1 MQDIPQERLMAT
13 AYGVDSLGAGY
24 YRIGSRELV
33 AGIQQN
39 SYLLVDAGEAIL
51 FDPIAVP
58 DTELFIAAMASVVP
72 REAIRHVVVH
82 RDDPDI
88 SLSIQNMEQLGMRFS
103 IVTEWR
109 SWTRMRFFDLGSTPY
124 LVEEHGLSLALSS
137 GRSFK
142 FVHAPHRKFPGALAT
157 YDRKAGILLSGDFFA
172 AESDSW
178 SLHADAA
185 YMSRMHEYQKRNLGS
200 GESIRSLATTLSS
213 LDLIAIYPFQG
224 AVILEEI
231 PKCLEMLGSSTGE
244 DGDIVSAA
252 DIADELTIKPL
263 SSYGIILDRTV
274 RTSEYLDHEVS
285 KLRAMNERLLEDSD
299 RTAAMKQQDAVTGLF
314 NESAFRSFIDE
325 QASLMLGMEGVED
338 DTLAIIGID
347 EGMARIEYQYGPREV
362 EAILKGVSRFIQEAG
377 GVKYPAFRLYGATF
391 ALWIPRLAFHEANDL
406 CEKLRRSVET
416 SRAFI
421 EPVTISIGLAAL
433 AEIKPGLQDSV
444 EAGSALSETGVRR
457 LRLARKRGGNT
468 ICSSSEVGKEV
479 EAKARILV
487 VDDDV
492 VNAGVIRTFLE
503 NMDYHVQTAVDG
515 DEALSLVAEEGFD
528 LIISE
533 LMVPKIDGF
542 MLKETLSRKS
552 GTKDIPFIMLS
563 YRKDE
568 NAVTRAYG
576 HDVDHYLQKPY
587 LLAEL
592 LGIVQKLTKAG
603 AGK

>member
-1 MQDIPQERLMAT
+1 MAV
-13 AYGVDSLGAGY
+13 AYEVDSLGSGY
-24 YRIGSRELV
+24 YRVGSRELI
-33 AGIQQN
+33 AGMQRN
-39 SYLLVDAGEAIL
+39 SYLLVDAGEAVL
-51 FDPIAVP
+51 FDPVAVP
-58 DTELFIAAMASVVP
+58 DTEGFIAAIITVVP
-72 REAIRHVVVH
+72 RESLSYVVVH

-88 SLSIQNMEQLGMRFS
+88 SLTLQNMEKMGMRFS
-103 IVTEWR
+103 IVGDWR
-109 SWTRMRFFDLGSTPY
+109 SWTRMRFFDLGSPLY
-124 LVEEHGLSLALSS
+124 LVEEHGHSLALSS

-142 FVHAPHRKFPGALAT
+142 FLPAPHRKFPGALAS
-157 YDRKAGILLSGDFFA
+157 YDRKAKILLSGDFFSSA
-172 AESDSW
+172 PETW
-178 SLHADAA
+178 SLVADAGHK
-185 YMSRMHEYQKRNLGS
+185 SRMVEYQKRNLGS
-200 GESIRSLATTLSS
+200 GEAFTALATTLSS
-213 LDLIAIYPFQG
+213 LEISAIFPFQG
-224 AVILEEI
+224 PVVNEAIPGYLEIL
-231 PKCLEMLGSSTGE
+231 KSVAGE
-244 DGDIVSAA
+244 DGDFIESSNIV
-252 DIADELTIKPL
+252 EEMTIKPL
-263 SSYGIILDRTV
+263 SSYGIILDKTV
-274 RTSEYLDHEVS
+274 RTSEYLGQEVS
-285 KLRAMNERLLEDSD
+285 KLRAMNEKLIEDSD
-299 RTAAMKQQDAVTGLF
+299 RNAGAKQQDAVTGLF
-314 NESAFRSFIDE
+314 NEAAFRSFIDE

-338 DTLAIIGID
+338 DTLAVIGID

-377 GVKYPAFRLYGATF
+377 GGKYPAFRLYGATF
-391 ALWIPRLAFHEANDL
+391 ALWIPRLTFHEASEL
-406 CEKLRRSVET
+406 CEKLRRNVET
-416 SRAFI
+416 SRSFI

-433 AEIKPGLQDSV
+433 AEIKPGLQDPV
-444 EAGSALSETGVRR
+444 EAGSSLSETGVRR

-468 ICSSSEVGKEV
+468 ICSSSEVGTQV

-487 VDDDV
+487 VDDDL

-515 DEALSLVAEEGFD
+515 DEALTLIASEGFD

-568 NAVTRAYG
+568 SAVTRAYG

-603 AGK
+603 AGR